1 MVRTGQF
8 LRIDLKFL
16 LEGHTHSYCD
26 RRFGVIQSLFQ
37 RQEVVDI
44 PRKWAKVL
52 EQGNS
57 SNWVL
62 LEMIKDF
69 KGAMSHTAHVHDEAL
84 HLENVRQLFQVQR
97 VIQYQEFIVIYRSH
111 PLTVRIVKR

>member
-62 LEMIKDF
+62 LEMIEDF
-69 KGAMSHTAHVHDEAL
+69 KSFLRLQYVSQT
-84 HLENVRQLFQVQR
+84 ENLDGEKIEVRSFEWLNFG
-97 VIQYQEFIVIYRSH
+97 YG
-111 PLTVRIVKR
+111 